1 MDYKLPQISKMSDF
15 TPDTMKQYV
24 EFVNCMRHNQKR
36 WFRTKKSDAL
46 EISRQME
53 KELDDFNGRLLNP
66 IPNLFD

>member
-1 MDYKLPQISKMSDF
+1 MDFKLPQISKMSDF

-36 WFRTKKSDAL
+36 WFSTHKPDAL
-46 EISRQME
+46 ELSKKME

-66 IPNLFD
+66 VPGLFD